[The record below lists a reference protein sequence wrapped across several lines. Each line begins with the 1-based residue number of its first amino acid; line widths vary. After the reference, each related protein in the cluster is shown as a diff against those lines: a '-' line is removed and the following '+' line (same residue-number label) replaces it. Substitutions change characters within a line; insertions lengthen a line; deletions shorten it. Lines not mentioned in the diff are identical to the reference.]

1 MAIKRVKKEMNY
13 TIINNTGLKDKSLS
27 LKAKGLLAYM
37 LSLPDD
43 WIFYETELIK
53 HSKDGRD
60 SIRGG
65 LKELEDKGYLVRER
79 ARDDSGKLKGT
90 DWLLYETPQNVNI
103 PTFPPKTDFPM
114 LGKPMLDN
122 PMLEN
127 PTLLSTNSTKDLSL
141 LNTNN
146 TNDDDEEAIRKVI
159 LHWQQQINANESGI
173 IIEDLTYWVKDLNG
187 NADLI
192 IFAINEMIRNNGKSY
207 KYLNSILKDWESK
220 GLDSVEMAK
229 AYSEQRAA
237 KIEAPNRNNYQKQ
250 PTRTESLPD
259 WAKDD
264 FVPPQTIEDNSEE
277 ARQKAL
283 EELNSIGR
291 N

>member
-79 ARDDSGKLKGT
+79 ARDDLGKLKGT

-103 PTFPPKTDFPM
+103 PTFSPKTDFPM

-122 PMLEN
+122 PMLGN
-127 PTLLSTNSTKDLSL
+127 PTLLSTNSTKDLPK

-146 TNDDDEEAIRKVI
+146 TKDKDNTSNKDSMALLFDKIWAIYPKKTMKKQGLAAYKKAIKKGVTHEE
-159 LHWQQQINANESGI
+159 
-173 IIEDLTYWVKDLNG
+173 IEQGVLNYV
-187 NADLI
+187 AYQ
-192 IFAINEMIRNNGKSY
+192 K
-207 KYLNSILKDWESK
+207 LNSSWLKPMDGGRWFQKERWTDEYDMTPPKTYNNSQQ
-220 GLDSVEMAK
+220 SV
-229 AYSEQRAA
+229 
-237 KIEAPNRNNYQKQ
+237 
-250 PTRTESLPD
+250 RTESLPD

>member
-79 ARDDSGKLKGT
+79 ARDDLGKLKGT

-122 PMLEN
+122 PMLGN
-127 PTLLSTNSTKDLSL
+127 PTLLSTDSTKDLPK

-146 TNDDDEEAIRKVI
+146 TKDKDNTSNKDSMEVLFKKIWAIYPKKTLRQSGLAAYKKAIKKGVTHEE
-159 LHWQQQINANESGI
+159 
-173 IIEDLTYWVKDLNG
+173 IEQGVLNYV
-187 NADLI
+187 AYQ
-192 IFAINEMIRNNGKSY
+192 K
-207 KYLNSILKDWESK
+207 LNSSWLKPMDGGRWFQKERWT
-220 GLDSVEMAK
+220 DEYDMTPPK
-229 AYSEQRAA
+229 AY
-237 KIEAPNRNNYQKQ
+237 NNSQQ
-250 PTRTESLPD
+250 SVRTESLPD

>member
-79 ARDDSGKLKGT
+79 ARDDLGKLKGT

-122 PMLEN
+122 PMLGN
-127 PTLLSTNSTKDLSL
+127 PTLLSTNSTKDLPK

-146 TNDDDEEAIRKVI
+146 TKDKDNTSNKNSMAALFNKIWAIYPKKTLKQSGLLAYKKAIKKGVTHEE
-159 LHWQQQINANESGI
+159 
-173 IIEDLTYWVKDLNG
+173 IEQGVLNYV
-187 NADLI
+187 AYQ
-192 IFAINEMIRNNGKSY
+192 K
-207 KYLNSILKDWESK
+207 LNSSWLKPMDGGRWFQKERWT
-220 GLDSVEMAK
+220 DEYDMTPPK
-229 AYSEQRAA
+229 AY
-237 KIEAPNRNNYQKQ
+237 NNSQQ
-250 PTRTESLPD
+250 SVRTESLPD

-264 FVPPQTIEDNSEE
+264 FVAPQTIEDNSEE

>member
-79 ARDDSGKLKGT
+79 ARDDLGKLKGT

-122 PMLEN
+122 PMLGN
-127 PTLLSTNSTKDLSL
+127 PTLLSTNSTKDLPK

-146 TNDDDEEAIRKVI
+146 TKDKDNTSNKDSMAVLFDKIWAIYPKKT
-159 LHWQQQINANESGI
+159 LKKSGLAAYKKAI
-173 IIEDLTYWVKDLNG
+173 KKGVTHEDIEQGVLNYV
-187 NADLI
+187 AYQ
-192 IFAINEMIRNNGKSY
+192 K
-207 KYLNSILKDWESK
+207 LNSSWLKPMDGGRWFQNERWA
-220 GLDSVEMAK
+220 DEYDMTPPK
-229 AYSEQRAA
+229 AY
-237 KIEAPNRNNYQKQ
+237 NNSQQ
-250 PTRTESLPD
+250 SVRTESLPD

-264 FVPPQTIEDNSEE
+264 FVAPQIIEDNSEE

>member
-79 ARDDSGKLKGT
+79 ARDDLGKLKGT

-114 LGKPMLDN
+114 LGKPMLDK
-122 PMLEN
+122 PMLGN
-127 PTLLSTNSTKDLSL
+127 PTLLSTNSTKDLPK

-146 TNDDDEEAIRKVI
+146 TKDKDNTSNKDSMAVLFDKIWAIYPKKT
-159 LHWQQQINANESGI
+159 LKKSGLAAYKKAI
-173 IIEDLTYWVKDLNG
+173 KKGVTHEDIEQGVLNYV
-187 NADLI
+187 AYQ
-192 IFAINEMIRNNGKSY
+192 K
-207 KYLNSILKDWESK
+207 LNSSWLKLMDGGRWFQNERWADEYDMTPPK
-220 GLDSVEMAK
+220 T
-229 AYSEQRAA
+229 Y
-237 KIEAPNRNNYQKQ
+237 NNSQQ
-250 PTRTESLPD
+250 SARTESLPD

-264 FVPPQTIEDNSEE
+264 FVAPQTIEDNSEE

>member
-79 ARDDSGKLKGT
+79 ARDDLGKLKGT

-127 PTLLSTNSTKDLSL
+127 PTLLSTNSTKDLPK

-146 TNDDDEEAIRKVI
+146 TKDKDNTSNKDSMAVLFDKIWAIYPKKTLKQSGLAAYKKAIKKGVTHEE
-159 LHWQQQINANESGI
+159 
-173 IIEDLTYWVKDLNG
+173 IEQGVLNYV
-187 NADLI
+187 AYQ
-192 IFAINEMIRNNGKSY
+192 K
-207 KYLNSILKDWESK
+207 LNSSWLKPMDGGRWFQKERWT
-220 GLDSVEMAK
+220 DEYDMTPPK
-229 AYSEQRAA
+229 AY
-237 KIEAPNRNNYQKQ
+237 NNPQQ
-250 PTRTESLPD
+250 SVRTESLPD

>member
-79 ARDDSGKLKGT
+79 ARDDLGKLKGT
-90 DWLLYETPQNVNI
+90 DWLLYETPQNVNT

-122 PMLEN
+122 PMLGN
-127 PTLLSTNSTKDLSL
+127 PTLLSTNSTKDLPK

-146 TNDDDEEAIRKVI
+146 TKDKDNTSNKDSMEVLFKKIWAIYPKKTLRQSGLAAYKKAIKKGVTHEE
-159 LHWQQQINANESGI
+159 
-173 IIEDLTYWVKDLNG
+173 IEKGVLNYV
-187 NADLI
+187 AYQ
-192 IFAINEMIRNNGKSY
+192 K
-207 KYLNSILKDWESK
+207 LNSSWLKPMDGGRWFQKERWT
-220 GLDSVEMAK
+220 DEYDMTPPK
-229 AYSEQRAA
+229 AY
-237 KIEAPNRNNYQKQ
+237 NNSQQ
-250 PTRTESLPD
+250 SVRTESLPD